1 MLPAIFHHN
10 EKKKEK
16 RKKNLFIFVNTD
28 ENGTEE
34 LMIADNSP

>member
-10 EKKKEK
+10 EKKEK
-16 RKKNLFIFVNTD
+16 RKRNLFIFLNID